1 MPVEVEPAAA
11 SSQYVMT
18 SRRMQDVPEDQRPR
32 ELFDRNGPEF
42 VSDQVLLALIL
53 RSGVKGTSVFDLAGK
68 LINEYGSLTVLAQVS
83 TDELARMKGVG
94 RVKAQVIKAALELGR
109 RLSAEAMPVQPVVR
123 TPEDAARLVRDRA
136 RICENEVFWTLL
148 LDKKYK
154 LRRPPV
160 EITKGILD
168 TSLVHPREVFKEAI
182 RSSSAAIV
190 VLHNH
195 PSGDVTPSAEDL
207 RITRQLVEAG
217 KIVDI
222 EVLDHVI
229 LGRASPGQERDFLSV
244 RESGLVKF
252 NE

>member
-1 MPVEVEPAAA
+1 MP
-11 SSQYVMT
+11 
-18 SRRMQDVPEDQRPR
+18 
-32 ELFDRNGPEF
+32 
-42 VSDQVLLALIL
+42 
-53 RSGVKGTSVFDLAGK
+53 
-68 LINEYGSLTVLAQVS
+68 AQP
-83 TDELARMKGVG
+83 L
-94 RVKAQVIKAALELGR
+94 
-109 RLSAEAMPVQPVVR
+109 VR

-136 RICENEVFWTLL
+136 RTCEGEVFWTLL

-229 LGRASPGQERDFLSV
+229 LGRASIGQEKDFLSV

>member
-1 MPVEVEPAAA
+1 MSVAVEPVSGSA
-11 SSQYVMT
+11 QYVMT
-18 SRRMQDVPEDQRPR
+18 SRRMQDVPEEQRPR
-32 ELFDRNGPEF
+32 ELFDRNGAEF

-109 RLSAEAMPVQPVVR
+109 RLSAEAMPAQPLVR

-136 RICENEVFWTLL
+136 RTCEGEVFWTLL

-229 LGRASPGQERDFLSV
+229 LGRASIGQEKDFLSV